1 VNISR
6 VHPIHKRYRPRSDVT
21 RDRVRTIKEEIA
33 AVDPRFR
40 SVGLSLYFEPHRL
53 VHPHGLQV
61 EMLPNDS
68 LRVWPVPLLAA
79 PIFFPGPNGTKGDCP
94 ISGCIIFSRV
104 GRAAVDKDRTNPMA
118 VDKFN
123 SDALDL
129 DYLAAIVQDTDL
141 ETIFLH
147 WDSTKYKKLRQNLT
161 VLASKLPSLAQLL
174 DRLPQ

>member
-1 VNISR
+1 
-6 VHPIHKRYRPRSDVT
+6 
-21 RDRVRTIKEEIA
+21 
-33 AVDPRFR
+33 
-40 SVGLSLYFEPHRL
+40 
-53 VHPHGLQV
+53 
-61 EMLPNDS
+61 
-68 LRVWPVPLLAA
+68 
-79 PIFFPGPNGTKGDCP
+79 
-94 ISGCIIFSRV
+94 
-104 GRAAVDKDRTNPMA
+104 MA